1 MELLLVVAIIGILG
15 AVGLPVYQ
23 GYLDKAKKTDAILAL
38 RSISAAQE
46 RYKMVSGTYFTN
58 TITGPSAASSAEIS
72 QSLLNGT
79 ALNTS
84 SYYYY
89 IPPLASCA
97 APPTRTPTR
106 PARLHCAVAQS
117 VTNSSNTY
125 TIDQTDYI
133 NDQNNNDVQ

>member
-1 MELLLVVAIIGILG
+1 MVAIIGILG

-23 GYLDKAKKTDAILAL
+23 GYLDKAKKTDAVLAL

-89 IPPLASCA
+89 IPPVASCA
-97 APPTRTPTR
+97 APPSRTPTR
-106 PARLHCAVAQS
+106 PARQHCALAQS
-117 VTNSSNTY
+117 VANAAHTL

-133 NDQNNNDVQ
+133 NDENNNDVQ